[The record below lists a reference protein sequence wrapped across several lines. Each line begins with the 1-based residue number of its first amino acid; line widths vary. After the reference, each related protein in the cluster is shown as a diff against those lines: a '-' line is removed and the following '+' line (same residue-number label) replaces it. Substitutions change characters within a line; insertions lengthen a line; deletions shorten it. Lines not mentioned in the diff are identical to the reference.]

1 MYRNDAIKTTD
12 VEEFL
17 QRLHQKDIWFQ
28 ELRLSSGFGM
38 EGRIDF
44 LAINPG
50 PSTGNK
56 ATAYEIKVSRA
67 DFRRDTHKKQRGA
80 RLFCDQFYY
89 IAPVGVIPHD
99 EVPDWAGLIEVEWKA
114 VRGRRNASGRH
125 DIRLVHKTI
134 IRAPKRDKD
143 APSWGLVC
151 SLVRNANRH
160 GGAL

>member
-1 MYRNDAIKTTD
+1 MYRNDTITASDI
-12 VEEFL
+12 EGML

-44 LAINPG
+44 LALNPG

-80 RLFCDQFYY
+80 RLFSDQFYY

-99 EVPDWAGLIEVEWKA
+99 DVPDWAGLIEVEWKP
-114 VRGRRNASGRH
+114 VRTRGGQ

-134 IRAPKRDKD
+134 IRAPKRDKE

-151 SLVRNANRH
+151 SLIRNANRH

>member
-1 MYRNDAIKTTD
+1 MYRNDTIKAD
-12 VEEFL
+12 DIERHL
-17 QRLHQKDIWFQ
+17 QRQHQKDIWFQ

-67 DFRRDTHKKQRGA
+67 DFRRDNHKKQRGA
-80 RLFCDQFYY
+80 RLFSDQFYY

-114 VRGRRNASGRH
+114 T
-125 DIRLVHKTI
+125 RLRPDPYLTFKTP

-143 APSWGLVC
+143 SPSWGLVC
-151 SLVRNANRH
+151 SLIRNAVRH